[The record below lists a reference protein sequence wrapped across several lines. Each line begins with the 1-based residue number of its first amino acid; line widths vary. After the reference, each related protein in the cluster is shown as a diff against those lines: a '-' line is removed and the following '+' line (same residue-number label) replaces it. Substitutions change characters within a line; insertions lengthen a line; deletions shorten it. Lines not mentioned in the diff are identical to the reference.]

1 VVAEAAVA
9 HKEIVAVLVVQAMY
23 ELRIGVNNGKTLR
36 IY

>member
-1 VVAEAAVA
+1 VEAEAALL
-9 HKEIVAVLVVQAMY
+9 EILALLELVVQAMQ

>member
-1 VVAEAAVA
+1 VVAEAALVGILA
-9 HKEIVAVLVVQAMY
+9 PLELVVQAMQ